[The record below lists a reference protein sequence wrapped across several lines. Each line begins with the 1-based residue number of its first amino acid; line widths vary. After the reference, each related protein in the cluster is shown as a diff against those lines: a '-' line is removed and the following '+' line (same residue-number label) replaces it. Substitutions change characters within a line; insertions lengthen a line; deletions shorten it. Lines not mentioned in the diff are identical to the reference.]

1 MMPVH
6 QRVLVERHTYNG
18 CSRRWKGWRAIP
30 VGLRNSSTVGQVR
43 CFRYHVVFQRIW
55 RSARSDRPVPRRSCD
70 PL

>member
-30 VGLRNSSTVGQVR
+30 VGLRNSSTVGQCVISTVTI
-43 CFRYHVVFQRIW
+43 CFGI
-55 RSARSDRPVPRRSCD
+55 SSRPVSVQLAGFAMNPAS
-70 PL
+70 